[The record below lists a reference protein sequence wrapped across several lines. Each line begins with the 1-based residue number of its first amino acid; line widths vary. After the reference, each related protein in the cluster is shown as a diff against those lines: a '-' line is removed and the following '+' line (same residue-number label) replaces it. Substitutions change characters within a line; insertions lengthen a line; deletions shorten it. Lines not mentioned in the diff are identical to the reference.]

1 MWLSFGDSEQGGA
14 ELSGEASLLD
24 FGTLAHGDANWSG
37 RADGILV
44 PSEVVDRGTAC
55 GPGQQRPV
63 S

>member
-1 MWLSFGDSEQGGA
+1 MGSGPA
-14 ELSGEASLLD
+14 ASGEASLLD
-24 FGTLAHGDANWSG
+24 FGTLAHGDANWPG

-44 PSEVVDRGTAC
+44 PSEVGERGTAC